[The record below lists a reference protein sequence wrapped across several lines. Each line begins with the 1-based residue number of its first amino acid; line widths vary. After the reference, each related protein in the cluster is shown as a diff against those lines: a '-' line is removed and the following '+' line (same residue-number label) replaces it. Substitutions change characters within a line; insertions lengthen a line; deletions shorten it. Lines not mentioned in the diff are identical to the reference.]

1 VDEAT
6 EARPVGRRRIGLGW
20 QLGAVTALALAAV
33 AVPPA
38 RMPLLVATNWVAVAL
53 IVAGVRRYRP
63 ARTAPWVAM
72 VALTGFV
79 AAGNTVVAVTG
90 GDGPVA
96 RALTMA
102 AQAMALFVVPAMF
115 RGGALAGTAS
125 RYRWADTAIVAVAV
139 GLVVLQVFLVAL
151 EGRALRDAPWVLVMA
166 PCIDVVVVGFLLRL
180 ALSRTGMVP
189 AMLLGTVG
197 AFGTIVFDLVVTLA
211 GQRVALPGQAVQAL
225 GVMNMLAFGVAAMHP
240 SMTRFG
246 TPAASSGMRQGSTQ
260 VLALLPAAVVPY
272 VLWALQA
279 ADLAPPMPLP
289 VLTIASAVVATLA
302 LLRAVGTLRDSETQ
316 ADRDPLTDLLNRRG
330 LARAHA
336 ALAAAPAAAGRLAVV
351 DLDDFKQVNDGHG
364 HEAGDALIVAVAD
377 RLRAAVGERGVV
389 ARPGGD
395 EFAVLLHGDVE
406 AAEVLRTVFAEPFA
420 VDGRTVPVRASAGL
434 VDLGSSASL
443 DQLLVD
449 ADIAMYAA
457 KRRGGGLTLMYRP
470 QLREEILGDFTQQQ
484 ELRALLGGADERD
497 VGRLE
502 VYFQSIVE
510 LSTGAVAGAEA
521 LVRWQHPVRG
531 LVAPDRF
538 LDLAEQAGLGPALDL
553 EVLRTALRHRA
564 DWGAHDLGLSVN
576 LGLGSMRSATLT
588 ADVLAA
594 VREHGADPTTLR
606 LEITEHSELPD
617 DPVTTGTFRD
627 LSAAGVR
634 LSLDDFGVGY
644 SALGYL
650 QRYPVTLL
658 KLDRSL
664 VGDGSPASLL
674 DGIAALAH
682 TIDLPLLAEGVETA
696 DQLPGLRRLGVRYGQ
711 GYLFSR
717 PLPAQD
723 FAAYLQEHRPAA
735 RV

>member
-1 VDEAT
+1 
-6 EARPVGRRRIGLGW
+6 
-20 QLGAVTALALAAV
+20 
-33 AVPPA
+33 
-38 RMPLLVATNWVAVAL
+38 MPLLVVTNWAAVAL
-53 IVAGVRRYRP
+53 IVTGVRRHRP
-63 ARTAPWVAM
+63 AYSAPWVAM
-72 VALTGFV
+72 VALIGFV
-79 AAGNTVVAVTG
+79 AAANTVVAVTG
-90 GDGPVA
+90 GDGSLP

-115 RGGALAGTAS
+115 RGGSPAGTAS
-125 RYRWADTAIVAVAV
+125 RYRWTDTAIVAVAV
-139 GLVVLQVFLVAL
+139 GLVAIQVYLVAV
-151 EGRALRDAPWVLVMA
+151 EGHAVHDTPWALVMA
-166 PCIDVVVVGFLLRL
+166 PCVDVIVVGFLLRL

-189 AMLLGTVG
+189 AMLLGVVG

-225 GVMNMLAFGVAAMHP
+225 GVVNMLAFGVAAMHP

-246 TPAASSGMRQGSTQ
+246 TPAASTGMRRGSIQ
-260 VLALLPAAVVPY
+260 VLALLPAALLPY

-279 ADLAPPMPLP
+279 AGLAPPMPLL
-289 VLTIASAVVATLA
+289 VLTVASAVIAVLA
-302 LLRAVGTLRDSETQ
+302 LLRAVGTLRDSETH
-316 ADRDPLTDLLNRRG
+316 AERDPLTDLLNRRG

-336 ALAAAPAAAGRLAVV
+336 ALTDASATAARLAVV
-351 DLDDFKQVNDGHG
+351 DLDDFKQVNDRHG

-377 RLRAAVGERGVV
+377 RLSTAVGQHGVV

-395 EFAVLLHGDVE
+395 EFAVLFHGDVE
-406 AAEVLRTVFAEPFA
+406 AADVLRAAFGEPFT
-420 VDGRTVPVRASAGL
+420 VDGRTLPVRASAGL

-443 DQLLVD
+443 EELLVH

-457 KRRGGGLTLMYRP
+457 KRRGGGLTLTYRP
-470 QLREEILGDFTQQQ
+470 QLREEILGEFTQQQ
-484 ELRALLGGADERD
+484 ELRALLGGADEHEA
-497 VGRLE
+497 GRLA
-502 VYFQSIVE
+502 VYFQPIVE
-510 LSTGAVAGAEA
+510 LATGALAGAEA

-531 LVAPDRF
+531 LVAPDDF
-538 LDLAEQAGLGPALDL
+538 LDVAERAGLGHGLDL

-564 DWGAHDLGLSVN
+564 DWGAHDLDLSVN

-594 VREHGADPTTLR
+594 LRDHGADPATLH

-627 LSAAGVR
+627 LAAAGVR

-644 SALGYL
+644 SALSYL

-682 TIDLPLLAEGVETA
+682 TIDLPLLAEGIENA

-717 PLPAQD
+717 PLPAQE
-723 FAAYLQEHRPAA
+723 FAAYLNEHRPAA